1 MSDTLERTIVPHIE
15 DDRVVRFGRSDRI
28 EHMVQLASFVGLAI
42 TGLPQKFFEAGFSQ
56 WVIDFMGGLPQVRV
70 IHRWL
75 ATILMLAVIWHFGK
89 AGYRTYVEKR
99 PRAMVPGKADWVA
112 IKESVAVLA
121 GRRHEPVKQGRFTF
135 AEKVEY
141 WSFVWGTV
149 LMIATGYMLWNPI
162 TTAKFL
168 PGDFIPAAKAAHGGE
183 ALLAVLAILVWHFY
197 HVHIKHF
204 NKSIFTGYI
213 SRTEMIE
220 EHGLELQ
227 MIEAGKAGRQATPT
241 EMAAR
246 SRRFWPAF
254 GVIAVFM
261 LAGTWWFVT
270 YEETSIATI
279 EPIEDVV
286 AFKPLPPE
294 LQDPSGPALSEDNPL
309 PTITI
314 TETTIP
320 TGTTVPQGA
329 ATWATIGPILADQC
343 STCHSPTNT
352 MGGIDL
358 STYDSTLSA
367 EGVVVP
373 GDAAASSLVT
383 AQQAGNHPGQLS
395 DSNLEYVTGWIESGA
410 AFGESDEPPPTDA
423 LTWEGG
429 IGTTVILRCGACHSD
444 TVALAGIDLSS
455 LEAALGSGEAIVPGD
470 PDASAIVTVQ
480 EADGHAGVFTE
491 EELAT
496 IRDWIAGGAG

>member
-1 MSDTLERTIVPHIE
+1 MSDVLKREVQEVSRP
-15 DDRVVRFGRSDRI
+15 DRILRFGKADRI
-28 EHMVQLASFVGLAI
+28 EHAVQVVSFAGLGL
-42 TGLPQKFFEAGFSQ
+42 TGLIQKFFESAISQ
-56 WVIDFMGGLPQVRV
+56 WWITFLGGLPQVRN

-99 PRAMVPGKADWVA
+99 PKAMVPSKRDWIA
-112 IKESVAVLA
+112 IKESIALLA

-162 TTAKFL
+162 STAKFL

-183 ALLAVLAILVWHFY
+183 AILAVLAILVWHIY

-220 EHGLELQ
+220 EHGLELEA
-227 MIEAGKAGRQATPT
+227 IEAGKSGPQATPT
-241 EMAAR
+241 EMAER
-246 SRRFWPAF
+246 RRRFLPVF
-254 GVIAVFM
+254 GVVAILM
-261 LAGTWWFVT
+261 MAGIYWFVSF
-270 YEETSIATI
+270 EETSIATI

-294 LQDPSGPALSEDNPL
+294 LQDTNGPPLSEDNPL
-309 PTITI
+309 PPITI
-314 TETTIP
+314 PDTTVP
-320 TGTTVPQGA
+320 SETTVPQVE
-329 ATWATIGPILADQC
+329 ATWASVGPLLADQC
-343 STCHSPTNT
+343 SVCHSATNT
-352 MGGIDL
+352 MGGVDL
-358 STYDSTLSA
+358 TTYDATMGT

-373 GDAAASSLVT
+373 GDPGSSSLVA

-395 DSNLEYVTGWIESGA
+395 EANLEYVIGWIESGA
-410 AFGESDEPPPTDA
+410 AFGEAEEPVASLSWD
-423 LTWEGG
+423 GS

-444 TVALAGIDLSS
+444 TVSLGEVDLSS
-455 LEAALGSGEAIVPGD
+455 LEAALASGDAVVPGDADGSGLVIVPGSGD
-470 PDASAIVTVQ
+470 HSGQFT
-480 EADGHAGVFTE
+480 AD
-491 EELAT
+491 ELAI
-496 IRDWIAGGAG
+496 IREWIDSGAP